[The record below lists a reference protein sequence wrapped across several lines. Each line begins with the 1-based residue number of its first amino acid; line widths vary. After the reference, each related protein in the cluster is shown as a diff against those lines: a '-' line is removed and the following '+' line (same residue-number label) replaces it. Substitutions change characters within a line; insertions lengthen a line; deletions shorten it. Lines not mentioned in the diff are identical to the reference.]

1 MREVRPT
8 ALLIGGTSDARAIAD
23 ALYDVGFA
31 VGVTVT
37 TAHGAL
43 LAEDERFDVHVGRL
57 DAARMADLAS
67 RAQVVIDASHP
78 YATGATETAR
88 AAAAKASVPYLRF
101 ARAATVFP
109 EDVLIAADADEAAR
123 MAVEAAGEGG
133 TVLLTTGSRTVAT
146 YAAACREADVRC
158 IARILPVEE
167 SLRAAEE
174 AGLSADDIVALHGP
188 VSPAL
193 ESALLFQNDVDVLVT
208 KDGGE
213 AAVTFERVMAARAAG
228 ARAVVVA
235 RPVEAPGAISDLPT
249 LIDDA
254 LRSVGLPA
262 IERPE
267 VVEGACGRE
276 DLGLVHIYTGNA
288 KGKTTA
294 GVGLAVRALGA
305 GLRVA
310 FVQFI
315 KGGRESSE
323 LEMLRRI
330 GAFVARPATRSSG
343 LMTGDATDEDRR
355 AARIAFDVA
364 SETIVSGRF
373 DLVVLDE
380 VNIAVTTG
388 LVSVAELI
396 DLLGRRCNTEV
407 ALTGRNAAN
416 EIVEMADYVTELVA
430 HKHPYERGIVA
441 RKGIEF

>member
-1 MREVRPT
+1 MSEVRPR

-23 ALYDVGFA
+23 ALYDAGFSVGI
-31 VGVTVT
+31 TVA

-57 DAARMADLAS
+57 DADSMSDLAS

-88 AAAAKASVPYLRF
+88 SAATKAGVPYLRF
-101 ARAATVFP
+101 ARAATTFP
-109 EDVLIAADADEAAR
+109 DDVLIAADADEAAR

-133 TVLLTTGSRTVAT
+133 TVLLTTGSRTVST
-146 YAAACREADVRC
+146 YAAACREAGVRC

-167 SLRAAEE
+167 SFRAVDE

-235 RPVEAPGAISDLPT
+235 RPIEVPDALSDLPA
-249 LIDDA
+249 LVDEA

-262 IERPE
+262 AEQTGIESSARD
-267 VVEGACGRE
+267 RS
-276 DLGLVHIYTGNA
+276 DLGLIHVYTGNA

-294 GVGLAVRALGA
+294 GVGLAVRAIGA

-323 LEMLRRI
+323 LEMLRRL

-364 SETIVSGRF
+364 SETVLSGRF

-388 LVSVAELI
+388 LVSVAELV

-441 RKGIEF
+441 RKGIEY